1 MGLFPTCANIPVSL
15 HINIPLVSEA
25 NSIYRSVIM
34 DPIKETPYVCHVFVC
49 TNDRGGTRKS
59 CADGESP
66 LVRAALKKEINDR
79 GWKGK
84 VRVSNSGCMGLC
96 GQGPNVV
103 IYPQKVWFP
112 NVAPNDVGQIV
123 TKVEE
128 LLAAQS

>member
-1 MGLFPTCANIPVSL
+1 MNPV
-15 HINIPLVSEA
+15 
-25 NSIYRSVIM
+25 
-34 DPIKETPYVCHVFVC
+34 KETPYVCHVFVC

-66 LVRAALKKEINDR
+66 LVRAALKKEVNDR

-103 IYPQKVWFP
+103 IYPQKIWFS
-112 NVAPNDVGQIV
+112 NVAPDDLGQIV

-128 LLAAQS
+128 ILTANP